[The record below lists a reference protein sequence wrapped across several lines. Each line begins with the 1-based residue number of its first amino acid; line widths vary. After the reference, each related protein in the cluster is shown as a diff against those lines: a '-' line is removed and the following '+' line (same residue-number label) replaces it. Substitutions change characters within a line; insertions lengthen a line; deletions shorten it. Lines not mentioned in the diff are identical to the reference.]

1 MVVRTRLRA
10 FIRQLALFLGAASAI
25 AYFGFHAVN
34 GNHGMMARRHYEEQK
49 RELSLELGRLKEDK
63 AALERRVALLKA
75 ESLDP
80 DMLDEKA
87 REMLGLASPSEV
99 VVLLPR

>member
-1 MVVRTRLRA
+1 
-10 FIRQLALFLGAASAI
+10 
-25 AYFGFHAVN
+25 
-34 GNHGMMARRHYEEQK
+34 MMARRQYEVQK
-49 RELSLELGRLKEDK
+49 RELTVELDRLKEEK
-63 AALERRVALLKA
+63 ASLDRRVALLKA

-87 REMLGLASPSEV
+87 REMLGLASTSEV

>member
-1 MVVRTRLRA
+1 MVVQTRLRA
-10 FIRQLALFLGAASAI
+10 FIRQIALFLGAAGAI

-34 GNHGMMARRHYEEQK
+34 GDHGMMARRQYEVQK
-49 RELSLELGRLKEDK
+49 RELTVELDRLKEEK
-63 AALERRVALLKA
+63 ASLDRRVALLKA

-87 REMLGLASPSEV
+87 REMLGLASTSEV